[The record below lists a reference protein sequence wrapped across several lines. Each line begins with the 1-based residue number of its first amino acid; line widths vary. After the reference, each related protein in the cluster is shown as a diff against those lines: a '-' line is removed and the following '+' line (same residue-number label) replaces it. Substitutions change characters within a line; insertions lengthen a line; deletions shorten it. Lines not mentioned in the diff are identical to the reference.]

1 MVRAAGGAYRSDM
14 PAPVP
19 YVHFAGD
26 AADALRFYRS
36 VFGGELQLH
45 TYADFGRDDGA
56 PELIAHGE
64 LRGPV
69 DLFGADDPTDAAP
82 PTMAGVMLALLGAGD
97 EGASRRWFDA
107 LADGGAV
114 IDPLQR
120 RAWGD
125 HDGQVRDRYGL
136 TWLIGFSPA
145 S

>member
-1 MVRAAGGAYRSDM
+1 M

-19 YVHFAGD
+19 YLHFPGD

-45 TYADFGRDDGA
+45 TFADFGREDG
-56 PELIAHGE
+56 PPDLIAHGE

-69 DLFGADDPTDAAP
+69 DLFGADDPGDAARP
-82 PTMAGVMLALLGAGD
+82 SMTGIMLALLGAGD
-97 EGASRRWFDA
+97 AETSHRWFNA
-107 LADGGAV
+107 LAAGGTV
-114 IDPLQR
+114 VDPLQG

-125 HDGQVRDRYGL
+125 SDGQVTDRYGL

>member
-1 MVRAAGGAYRSDM
+1 M

-19 YVHFAGD
+19 YIHFAGD
-26 AADALRFYRS
+26 AAVALRFYHS

-45 TYADFGRDDGA
+45 TFADFGRADGA

-69 DLFGADDPTDAAP
+69 DLFAADSPAGASP
-82 PTMAGVMLALLGAGD
+82 PTVAGVVLALLGAGD
-97 EGASRRWFDA
+97 AHTSRRWFTA
-107 LADGGAV
+107 LSDGGAV
-114 IDPLQR
+114 IDPLQG

-125 HDGQVRDRYGL
+125 EDGQVRDRFGL